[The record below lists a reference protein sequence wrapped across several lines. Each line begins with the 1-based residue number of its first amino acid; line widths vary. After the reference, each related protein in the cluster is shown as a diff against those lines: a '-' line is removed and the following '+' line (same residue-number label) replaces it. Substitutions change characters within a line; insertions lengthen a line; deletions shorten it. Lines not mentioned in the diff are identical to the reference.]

1 MDAVCNFQSMKS
13 PVELNSLSSKFF
25 CYITWLDATLDDLQ
39 TRPLRQIL
47 LFFRNNS
54 LAVKKKQRK
63 LHDKTV
69 LPWGGKFIQPAAT
82 RDEISSRADGL
93 KMLKCNCKR

>member
-54 LAVKKKQRK
+54 LAVKKNSENYMIKQFYPGAENSSS
-63 LHDKTV
+63 L
-69 LPWGGKFIQPAAT
+69 LQSGMKFHPGQT
-82 RDEISSRADGL
+82 G
-93 KMLKCNCKR
+93 

>member
-13 PVELNSLSSKFF
+13 AVELNSLSSKFF

-54 LAVKKKQRK
+54 LAVKKKTTKTTRQNSFTLGRK
-63 LHDKTV
+63 IHPACCKA
-69 LPWGGKFIQPAAT
+69 GRNFIPGR
-82 RDEISSRADGL
+82 RDENIE
-93 KMLKCNCKR
+93 M